1 MRSLRYNI
9 EVKDG
14 VRAEML
20 FTPHLYSFRGRCGVT
35 FELAEGEDE
44 RMGVCGIYADLMY
57 CAALNAFVLDGRGT
71 EEEFTLTRGDFHEF
85 MAADPENFWK
95 AADFALLALTGKGLR
110 GYVDVKDQES
120 QTEEKPED
128 GGKKKARTSWIG
140 RLLRRSS
147 SASAE

>member
-20 FTPHLYSFRGRCGVT
+20 FTPHLYSFRGRCGIT
-35 FELAEGEDE
+35 FELAEGENE
-44 RMGVCGIYADLMY
+44 KAGVCGIYADIMY
-57 CAALNAFVLDGRGT
+57 CAALNAFVLDGHGN

-95 AADFALLALTGKGLR
+95 AVDFALLALTGKGLKD
-110 GYVDVKDQES
+110 YVEKKEGK
-120 QTEEKPED
+120 TEEEKPED
-128 GGKKKARTSWIG
+128 GGKKKVRSSWIG
-140 RLLRRSS
+140 RLLRRFS